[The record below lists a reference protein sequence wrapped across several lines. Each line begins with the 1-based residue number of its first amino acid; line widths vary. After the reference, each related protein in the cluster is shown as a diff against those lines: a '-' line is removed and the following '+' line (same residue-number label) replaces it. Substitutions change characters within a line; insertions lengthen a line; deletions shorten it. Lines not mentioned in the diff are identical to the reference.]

1 MPEKKQ
7 IRKKVNSCIK
17 ISSIAFSEA
26 KELCSSKG
34 TKLSQALKARNIS
47 QRELA
52 KRLGMKATALNYAC
66 KNGVKTI
73 RIAIRYAK
81 ALSCSWQ
88 EVLET
93 PESEASQ

>member
-1 MPEKKQ
+1 MPPGRTHGIHLPAHVQ
-7 IRKKVNSCIK
+7 TNNK
-17 ISSIAFSEA
+17 IHGGPSM
-26 KELCSSKG
+26 
-34 TKLSQALKARNIS
+34 TRLSQALKARNIS

-93 PESEASQ
+93 PESEAPQ

>member
-1 MPEKKQ
+1 MPEKKR
-7 IRKKVNSCIK
+7 ICKEANSCIK
-17 ISSIAFSEA
+17 ISNIAFSKA
-26 KELCSSKG
+26 KELCSKE

-93 PESEASQ
+93 PESEAPQ

>member
-1 MPEKKQ
+1 MPAKKR
-7 IRKKVNSCIK
+7 ICKKTNSCIK
-17 ISSIAFSEA
+17 ISNIAFNKA
-26 KELCSSKG
+26 KELCSSKE

-93 PESEASQ
+93 PESEVSQ

>member
-1 MPEKKQ
+1 MT
-7 IRKKVNSCIK
+7 
-17 ISSIAFSEA
+17 
-26 KELCSSKG
+26 

-93 PESEASQ
+93 PESETPQ